1 MKFLLSTL
9 LCIVALQLSA
19 QGDITNQ
26 VVGAFK
32 KADAATIGSYFMPQL
47 ELTMPDKEGVM
58 DKAQA
63 QGALTQFFKENAVTG
78 FTIKHQGTSKLDDQ
92 FRIAELTT
100 AKGAYRVTFF
110 MKKQDATMKI
120 KQLKIERD

>member
-1 MKFLLSTL
+1 MKFLLNTL
-9 LCIVALQLSA
+9 FCLVALQLSA
-19 QGDITNQ
+19 QDITNQ
-26 VVGAFK
+26 VAGAFK
-32 KADAATIGSYFMPQL
+32 KADAATVSSFFMPQI

-58 DKAQA
+58 EKTQAQA
-63 QGALTQFFKENAVTG
+63 ALVQFFKENPVTG

-100 AKGAYRVTFF
+100 AKAVYRVTFF
-110 MKKQDATMKI
+110 MKKQDGSMRI